1 MGVAVFWIA
10 VAAVL
15 IAGGWFKSRGE
26 AQKQE
31 TLRKII
37 ERTGTVDEALLKQ
50 LFPTPVVL
58 APGAWGQKTA
68 PGDTYRALRV
78 IGTIAMCVAAGLILF
93 FTPVWLVIGEGDA
106 MVGVAFG
113 VVTLASGLGFF
124 LASRHTERPPPER
137 RDGRPA
143 E

>member
-1 MGVAVFWIA
+1 MGVVAFWVA

-37 ERTGTVDEALLKQ
+37 ERTGTVDEALLRQ
-50 LFPTPVVL
+50 LFPV
-58 APGAWGQKTA
+58 APAFDPSAWRHKS
-68 PGDTYRALRV
+68 PGDTYRGLCVA
-78 IGTIAMCVAAGLILF
+78 GTIAMCTAAGLILF
-93 FTPVWLVIGEGDA
+93 FTPLWLRGIEEDA
-106 MVGVAFG
+106 MVGVAIG
-113 VVTLASGLGFF
+113 VVAFAAGAGLF
-124 LASRHTERPPPER
+124 LASRFAERPPDR
-137 RDGRPA
+137 QRPA